1 MLLLEANVSNTFIYI
16 LSGVIIGILIS
27 GIGFWLYMRKKSGG
41 RDIHGEENATKV
53 IEQSEYNPPIEKR
66 FSEQLSSKL
75 IYFSGSMNALSNLV
89 EIFNIKNADL
99 TFENIEQ
106 IIGLHG
112 DEGDKKSFVNDR
124 SEWDERLYREKAHEL
139 LNLFRGYGIEQS
151 KEKHVK
157 WDAESAK
164 RYRKTEKMEVGQEC
178 EVVAPYW
185 IYEGDIFE
193 RGVVRPK

>member
-1 MLLLEANVSNTFIYI
+1 MLLLEANVSNTFIYV
-16 LSGVIIGILIS
+16 LCSVIIGVLMA
-27 GIGFWLYMRKKSGG
+27 GIGFWLYLRKKSVV
-41 RDIHGEENATKV
+41 TKV
-53 IEQSEYNPPIEKR
+53 IEER

-75 IYFSGSMNALSNLV
+75 VYFSGSMNALSGIEKN
-89 EIFNIKNADL
+89 FNIRNADL

-106 IIGLHG
+106 IIDLHG

-139 LNLFRGYGIEQS
+139 LDLFRGYGIEQS

-157 WDAESAK
+157 WDDNLEK

-185 IYEGDIFE
+185 IYKGDIFE